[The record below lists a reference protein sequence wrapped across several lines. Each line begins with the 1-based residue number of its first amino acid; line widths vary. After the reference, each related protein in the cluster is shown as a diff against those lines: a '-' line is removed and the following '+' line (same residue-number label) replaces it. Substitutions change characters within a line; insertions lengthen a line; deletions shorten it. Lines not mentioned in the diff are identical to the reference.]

1 MQEYEMELE
10 HLLIMRILLE
20 SYFSLNRVLN
30 EQDIEEQCNLC
41 LFGLS
46 KLQWILYFKTVIH
59 STLVVIQMVKAF
71 IIQIL
76 YGN

>member
-1 MQEYEMELE
+1 MELE

-30 EQDIEEQCNLC
+30 EKDIEEQCNLC

-59 STLVVIQMVKAF
+59 LTLVVIQMVKAF